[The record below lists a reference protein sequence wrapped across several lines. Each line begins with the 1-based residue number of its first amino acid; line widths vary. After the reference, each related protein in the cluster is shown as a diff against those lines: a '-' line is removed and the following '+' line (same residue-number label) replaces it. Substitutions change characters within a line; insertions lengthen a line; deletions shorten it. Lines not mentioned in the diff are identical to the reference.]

1 MAKAEAH
8 DSAIILHM
16 QDYIL
21 PWQWARTG
29 GMGELNSDAPASL
42 ALVIESEI
50 DAWIA
55 EIEVLRRDPRVRKF
69 AELRKKID
77 QVDASYR
84 PGPSRSGGIG
94 GGRLGIPANEL
105 SAFKADDLEDLV
117 IRTPRARSG

>member
-1 MAKAEAH
+1 MK
-8 DSAIILHM
+8 
-16 QDYIL
+16 
-21 PWQWARTG
+21 
-29 GMGELNSDAPASL
+29 SDAPASL

-84 PGPSRSGGIG
+84 LGPSGSGGIG

-117 IRTPRARSG
+117 IRTPLARSG